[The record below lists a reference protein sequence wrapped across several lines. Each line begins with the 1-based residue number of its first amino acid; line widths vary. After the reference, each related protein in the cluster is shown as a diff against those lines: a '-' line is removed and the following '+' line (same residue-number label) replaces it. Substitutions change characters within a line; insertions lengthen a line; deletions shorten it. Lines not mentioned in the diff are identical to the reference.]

1 MNNKQKP
8 YTILVVDDDEAQI
21 SLVAQ
26 VLSADQRLEIITATD
41 GKDALKKAEMHEPH
55 IIISD
60 YYMPGMD
67 GAQLC
72 KAIKEHSILKERM
85 FIMLTSASAVQ
96 EKVKLLES
104 GADELLTKPIHPDE
118 LVSRVEASLR
128 IVLLQQDLKKEKL
141 KLSEA
146 NELLNESYQGVL
158 DLLTTLV
165 GIHVTDAAK
174 RAEEATRVVNWFA
187 EKLTMTP
194 EEAQPILS
202 AAALHEIG
210 KINIPEEILQRE
222 QKSFRDSEHGHYP
235 VAGYLLLSRIPKL
248 ADVGLIIRHQLE
260 NYDGSGFPDRLMQ
273 DMIPVGSRILRGVN
287 YLEHIGAESMET
299 DTILEE
305 LHKAQGTLLEPI
317 IVQLLQDYIRT
328 HKNKEWILDKTAVTV
343 LELTVGMTLASDLN
357 TGSGTK
363 LLPKDT
369 VMTPTLV
376 KKIMA
381 HHQFDPIIGSL
392 FVYKK

>member
-1 MNNKQKP
+1 MMNNRAKP

-26 VLSADQRLEIITATD
+26 VLSADQRLNIITATD

-67 GAQLC
+67 GSELC
-72 KAIKEHSILKERM
+72 KRIKQHAILKERM

-118 LVSRVEASLR
+118 LVSRVQASLR
-128 IVLLQQDLKKEKL
+128 IVVLQQDLKAEQQ

-146 NELLNESYQGVL
+146 NEQLNESYEGML
-158 DLLTTLV
+158 DLLTILV

-174 RAEEATRVVNWFA
+174 HAEEATKIAAWFA
-187 EKLTMTP
+187 DKLQMTP
-194 EEAQPILS
+194 EEQQPIMS

-210 KINIPEEILQRE
+210 KINIPEDIMLKEGKNFYAR
-222 QKSFRDSEHGHYP
+222 EHGHFP

-248 ADVGLIIRHQLE
+248 AEVGLIIRHQLE
-260 NYDGSGFPDRLMQ
+260 NYDGSGFPDRLMKEE
-273 DMIPVGSRILRGVN
+273 IPIGSRILRGIN
-287 YLEHIGAESMET
+287 YLEHITTEGM
-299 DTILEE
+299 DTEKMIEA
-305 LHKAQGTLLEPI
+305 LHKVQGTLLDTM
-317 IVQLLQDYIRT
+317 IVQLMEEYILT
-328 HKNKEWILDKTAVTV
+328 TKTKDWINDKATVTV
-343 LELTVGMTLASDLN
+343 LELAAGMILAADLT

-376 KKIMA
+376 KKILA
-381 HHQFDPIIGSL
+381 HNQFDPIIGSV
-392 FVYKK
+392 FVFR